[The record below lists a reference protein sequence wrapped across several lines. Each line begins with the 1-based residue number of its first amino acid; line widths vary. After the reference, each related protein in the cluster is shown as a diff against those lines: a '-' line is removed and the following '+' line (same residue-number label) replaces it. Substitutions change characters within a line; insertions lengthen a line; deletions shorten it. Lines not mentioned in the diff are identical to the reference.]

1 MMNQAVAFTAAMT
14 LAGVAMGETI
24 DARYVGMSGG
34 SSATHLR
41 VGSLTLYA
49 GHMVHEYTGGARSG
63 ERFATFCIDIGEFAS
78 TSGATYEIVDLADAP
93 VPGVPYGQSVAD
105 QISAVVANAVAL
117 GWIDNRLQADTEQ
130 AGYLGKMGAIQAAIW
145 EAIGGDVQVN
155 SSRTSDALA
164 YYYFQLMNGQSFDDS
179 LRVSGLKAMVAAG
192 QQDMLYVVPLPPAA
206 MAGLGLLAGMGGVR
220 ALRRRK

>member
-145 EAIGGDVQVN
+145 EAIGGDVQLD
-155 SSRTSDALA
+155 SGATTASLA
-164 YYYFQLMNGQSFDDS
+164 GYYNTLMNDATFDEG
-179 LRVSGLKAMVAAG
+179 LRLAGLRAMVAPG

-206 MAGLGLLAGMGGVR
+206 FAGAGVLAVGFGVR
-220 ALRRRK
+220 ALRRR